1 MVDNYKF
8 GLLIQDSLRL
18 KTQSNSLSFQCI
30 HKSAN
35 KTPHNLRKQNPHY
48 TIYIYIKQLFPTP
61 SLFSLLFTFHFSLSL
76 SLSCFTI
83 LINSSP
89 MALPALKL
97 PLFFL
102 SLLLTT
108 FSVADGASWC
118 VARSDASNQ
127 ALQTALDYA
136 CASGADCTPLQSD
149 GLCFLPNTIQAH
161 ASYAFN
167 SYYQRRA
174 MAPGSCDFAGTATVA
189 KTDPSFLSY
198 EISSTAGGL
207 PTPTTPTTVTNN
219 PTAPT
224 TTTTAPLGGA
234 GGSNGLNNPGLTPPF
249 PTTDESR
256 ASFDSIVNT
265 SSMSLMLLVVLSFIL
280 HSVWIF

>member
-1 MVDNYKF
+1 
-8 GLLIQDSLRL
+8 
-18 KTQSNSLSFQCI
+18 
-30 HKSAN
+30 
-35 KTPHNLRKQNPHY
+35 
-48 TIYIYIKQLFPTP
+48 
-61 SLFSLLFTFHFSLSL
+61 
-76 SLSCFTI
+76 
-83 LINSSP
+83 

-108 FSVADGASWC
+108 FSVAEGASWC

-174 MAPGSCDFAGTATVA
+174 IAPGSCDFAGTATVA
-189 KTDPSFLSY
+189 KTDPSYGSCMYPSSL
-198 EISSTAGGL
+198 STAGGL

-234 GGSNGLNNPGLTPPF
+234 DGSNGLNNPGLTPPF

-256 ASFDSIVNT
+256 ASFDCMVNT

-280 HSVWIF
+280 HPAWIF